1 MRTNG
6 ESDLRRP
13 TSWRARSAQST
24 RLTCSLSHTLAH
36 STRECHDRRGNT
48 EEGCRGTAK
57 LAPTRGAPSRSSRPP
72 VLRDRV
78 YPVEH
83 ARKVA
88 RVIEKSLELVDCLV
102 LAQGEEKLVLDL
114 RAEKVRA

>member
-1 MRTNG
+1 
-6 ESDLRRP
+6 
-13 TSWRARSAQST
+13 
-24 RLTCSLSHTLAH
+24 
-36 STRECHDRRGNT
+36 
-48 EEGCRGTAK
+48 
-57 LAPTRGAPSRSSRPP
+57 
-72 VLRDRV
+72 V